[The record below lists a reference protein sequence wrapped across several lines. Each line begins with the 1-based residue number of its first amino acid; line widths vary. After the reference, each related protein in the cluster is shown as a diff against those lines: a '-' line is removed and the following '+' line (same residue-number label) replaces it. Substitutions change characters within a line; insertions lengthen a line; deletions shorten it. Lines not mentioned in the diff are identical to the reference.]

1 MTYKLP
7 ISFMVFATYFGSK
20 TALACWSLVAFFS
33 SRSFSITRFNGVGF
47 FCFGVSRI
55 LPFFLAEPCCA
66 CFSISEE
73 LYSRRSSFFC
83 SSWISAYSRS
93 AFCWA
98 RNAFLPCRLFSR
110 ASELSQSVKVKTS
123 AVIRVGNVWI
133 LFFNLSIKWWK
144 TKPTSA
150 LISDRTI
157 VVISSWIGLLS
168 FKYLTITGRWIL
180 CLCFWC
186 VVLWF

>member
-98 RNAFLPCRLFSR
+98 RNAFLPWRLFSR

-123 AVIRVGNVWI
+123 AFIRVGKFKFSLSRWSGEYQNQPVPWSVTG
-133 LFFNLSIKWWK
+133 LLLLSVVELVSCPLSIW
-144 TKPTSA
+144 
-150 LISDRTI
+150 L
-157 VVISSWIGLLS
+157 
-168 FKYLTITGRWIL
+168 
-180 CLCFWC
+180 
-186 VVLWF
+186 